1 MQPVLWCVMCGVCD
15 VGCAVVVG
23 VLSVLWGVL
32 WGVFSFCA
40 MRLNVTVWAVVCGV
54 CWGVCGALAK
64 SSCHQLGRIGEKRTL
79 FNEPG
84 QQQAISQFSQGSN
97 TK

>member
-32 WGVFSFCA
+32 WGVFFLLCSASECDVVGC
-40 MRLNVTVWAVVCGV
+40 RVWGLLGGV
-54 CWGVCGALAK
+54 WRT
-64 SSCHQLGRIGEKRTL
+64 SQEQLPPAT
-79 FNEPG
+79 
-84 QQQAISQFSQGSN
+84 
-97 TK
+97 